1 MIEIDLQVAVAQAL
15 PKTARVLN
23 HEPMT
28 EEKLKNLVK
37 HHTSH
42 ISHRLRHDDPVVHK
56 FFWGYP

>member
-1 MIEIDLQVAVAQAL
+1 MAQAL

-37 HHTSH
+37 HHTAR
-42 ISHRLRHDDPVVHK
+42 ISPQQRHDDPVVLI
-56 FFWGYP
+56 FYLRE